1 MSPQYER
8 LNRWIDQLQANEH
21 PELEPTDDPAEGEIL
36 AAATAWAALRPG
48 ADEPDPAF
56 LARLR
61 GQLFPDAA
69 PESGTGTPGAET
81 PVSPPI
87 PVAHPRPA
95 EVAPLAVAPPPAPTA
110 APVAEPRVV
119 PPSTLMERRMSRRS
133 LLSGLGAAAAGLIAG
148 LGLQGFLGQ
157 QELIEAKTTVG
168 KLEGELEELHEV
180 YGDRNAPPGQ
190 LPEGQGKWFAVAH
203 TNDVQIGEAIPVTM
217 GAVKGFLVRE
227 SETKFNALS
236 GICTHLGCDLSWVDT
251 SKAFVC
257 GCHGSSF
264 DTTGAALTGPAL
276 YYIPLRHLPIFSWKV
291 QDDVVYVLA

>member
-21 PELEPTDDPAEGEIL
+21 PELEPTDDPAEAEIL
-36 AAATAWAALRPG
+36 AAATAWAARRPG

-61 GQLFPDAA
+61 GELFPDAA
-69 PESGTGTPGAET
+69 PAGGAGTPGAET
-81 PVSPPI
+81 PVSPP
-87 PVAHPRPA
+87 APA
-95 EVAPLAVAPPPAPTA
+95 AQPGPAPLPVVSPPAA
-110 APVAEPRVV
+110 APVRDRRVV
-119 PPSTLMERRMSRRS
+119 PPNTLLERRMSRRS
-133 LLSGLGAAAAGLIAG
+133 LLGGLGAAAAGLIAG
-148 LGLQGFLGQ
+148 LGLENLFTQ
-157 QELIEAKTTVG
+157 QEVVAARTAAAKA
-168 KLEGELEELHEV
+168 EGELQEMREV

-190 LPEGQGKWFAVAH
+190 LSDGQGKWFAVAH

-236 GICTHLGCDLSWVDT
+236 GICTHLGCDLSWVGT
-251 SKAFVC
+251 SHAFVC

-264 DTTGAALTGPAL
+264 DSTGAALTGPAL

-291 QDDVVYVLA
+291 QDDIVYVLA